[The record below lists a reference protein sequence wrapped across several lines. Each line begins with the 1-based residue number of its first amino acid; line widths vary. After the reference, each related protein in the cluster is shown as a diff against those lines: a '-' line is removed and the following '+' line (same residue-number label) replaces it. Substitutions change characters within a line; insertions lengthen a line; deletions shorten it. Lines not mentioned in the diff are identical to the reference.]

1 MVYFKWEDQY
11 SLGIEFIDEQHKS
24 LVKLIN
30 ILHGN
35 LAEGTTDE
43 IIDETLSSL
52 IDYTVYHFNSEEE
65 MLKTYGYPSY
75 QDHKKH
81 HDALAQ
87 QILDIQKNIQNRS
100 SDLSHDVTDFLVH
113 WLVAHIVNEDK
124 QYLQYFKDNNI
135 FIEKYIGKLIK

>member
-135 FIEKYIGKLIK
+135 VIEKYIGKLIK